1 MDHKIRL
8 GPIAIFLT
16 IVAIVL
22 STLAVLTAAT
32 AGADKVMAE
41 RFASVTQIRYELE
54 SEGEQYLQKIDGLAA
69 EGKLTAEAAGAE
81 KVLSGGLKKT
91 ITKSGYTLT
100 IETTD
105 PGESGKYEVTGWK
118 ITREWNA
125 EDPFSNIWQGGGSQ

>member
-8 GPIAIFLT
+8 VPIAIFLT

-22 STLAVLTAAT
+22 STLAMLTAAT

-54 SEGEQYLQKIDGLAA
+54 SEGEQYLQKADGLAA

-81 KVLSGGLKKT
+81 EMLSGGLKKT
-91 ITKSGYTLT
+91 ITRGGYTLT
-100 IETTD
+100 IELSD
-105 PGESGKYEVTGWK
+105 PGESGRYEVTGWK

-125 EDPFSNIWQGGGSQ
+125 EDPFSNIWQGGGSK

>member
-54 SEGEQYLQKIDGLAA
+54 SEGEQYLQKIDSLAA

-91 ITKSGYTLT
+91 ITKS
-100 IETTD
+100 
-105 PGESGKYEVTGWK
+105 
-118 ITREWNA
+118 N
-125 EDPFSNIWQGGGSQ
+125 